1 MSEIND
7 FNSKKILMTESYLPD
22 STVRVGSHYYAQYFI
37 KEGSTV
43 FWLSTRN
50 ILGYIE
56 GAFTKKDGYKEL
68 GEIWKRKCK
77 WINKNSFACS
87 FLTFL
92 PYAKKIINP
101 LFPWI
106 AKNYLRFSFPNFKKI
121 LIKNKFQE
129 VDILWIS
136 HPLMIGL
143 LERVKYKIL
152 VYRIADNIEGFKHI
166 PPSIKVIEKEL
177 ISNADVIFATA
188 KSLYEKAKKYN
199 SKVCYLPNAVDY
211 EHFAKFKGKEP
222 EEYQLIKSPRII
234 YVGSLSEWIDVS
246 ILKEIALKLPNFSLV
261 LIGPVEIDLSCLKDF
276 PNVFVLGRRSFKNI
290 PNYLKYADVG
300 IIPFKDNP
308 LTNSVH
314 PLKLYEYFAAGLP
327 VVSRDLEEIR
337 KMDSPAFL
345 AKDEETFIEMIIQ
358 AYKKG
363 KGKKEYYDFAKRN
376 SWDERFKV
384 VKKYV
389 LERLN

>member
-1 MSEIND
+1 MS
-7 FNSKKILMTESYLPD
+7 FNQKKILMGESLPLG
-22 STVRVGSHYYAQYFI
+22 SMLQVGSHYYAQYFI

-56 GAFTKKDGYKEL
+56 NIFTKKDGYKEL
-68 GEIWKRKCK
+68 GEIWKRKYK

-92 PYAKKIINP
+92 PYARRIINP

-136 HPLMIGL
+136 HPLMISL
-143 LERVKYKIL
+143 LKIIKYKIL

-177 ISNADVIFATA
+177 ISRADIVFTTA
-188 KSLYEKAKKYN
+188 ESLCEKAKKYN
-199 SKVCYLPNAVDY
+199 SKVYYLPNAVDY
-211 EHFAKFKGKEP
+211 EHFARFKGKEP
-222 EEYQLIKSPRII
+222 EEYQFINSPRII

-246 ILKEIALKLPNFSLV
+246 ILKKIALKLPNFSLV
-261 LIGPVEIDLSCLKDF
+261 LIGPVEIGLSCLKDF
-276 PNVFVLGRRSFKNI
+276 PNVFVLGKRSFKDI
-290 PNYLKYADVG
+290 SNYLKYADVG
-300 IIPFKDNP
+300 IIPFKDNL
-308 LTNSVH
+308 LTNSIH

-337 KMDSPAFL
+337 KTNSPAFL
-345 AKDEETFIEMIIQ
+345 AKGRETFIEMIVQ
-358 AYKKG
+358 AYQKG
-363 KGKKEYYDFAKRN
+363 KNKERYYEFAREN
-376 SWDERFKV
+376 SWDERFKLV
-384 VKKYV
+384 EQYV
-389 LERLN
+389 LRKLN